1 MKKDWISQLPFLL
14 SLVLY
19 NENLKGKMKYIF
31 FLFYE
36 CVFCPNIGRTCIYV
50 DGNGGHL

>member
-31 FLFYE
+31 FMS
-36 CVFCPNIGRTCIYV
+36 VFFVPILGE
-50 DGNGGHL
+50 LASM